1 MSEIDPSSVA
11 ADYHQFV
18 PFTAR
23 MMAAIRAIE
32 SERTDRLFADPF
44 AALLAGEQ
52 AFASVAAQLSAQD
65 RAYVAVRTHFFDR
78 FFSLHPASQVVI
90 LASGLDTRPY
100 RLDWNTGVKIY
111 ELDRAEVIASKTQML
126 QNVKPQCELHSIP
139 ADLTQPWQSKLLD
152 AGYNPE
158 VPSVW
163 LIEGLLM
170 YLSATEVQNLLAT
183 VSSSCARDSYLGLDL
198 INVSSLDYAPYRGY
212 FQFGCDRPAE
222 LLSASGWQAVV
233 MEPGDEGANFGRY
246 PRSLEPKSDPSV
258 QRAFLVTAVKL

>member
-65 RAYVAVRTHFFDR
+65 RAYVAVRTHF
-78 FFSLHPASQVVI
+78 
-90 LASGLDTRPY
+90 
-100 RLDWNTGVKIY
+100 
-111 ELDRAEVIASKTQML
+111 
-126 QNVKPQCELHSIP
+126 
-139 ADLTQPWQSKLLD
+139 
-152 AGYNPE
+152 
-158 VPSVW
+158 
-163 LIEGLLM
+163 
-170 YLSATEVQNLLAT
+170 
-183 VSSSCARDSYLGLDL
+183 LDL

-212 FQFGCDRPAE
+212 FQFGCDQPAE

-246 PRSLEPKSDPSV
+246 PRSLEPKADPSV
-258 QRAFLVTAVKL
+258 QRAFLVTTVKL